1 MVLLVPSLA
10 AAEPISAGVWSAL
23 PPADRD
29 SFPFWDG
36 DSWDGPYKGLG
47 YLLEEYDVFDYE
59 DFEYL
64 HDGDNN
70 FVSFTFGGP
79 IGHSLFASNTA
90 WTNGTLT
97 YQPNGA
103 FAYSNGMV
111 PDTNS
116 VDNPEQYALFRH
128 VGPQV
133 ITYFL
138 GVEDIPVNPL
148 WNNDHD
154 YNDYV
159 VIFTQPVPEP
169 STLLLLG
176 TSLAGLAVRKMR
188 VGRAAAKNS
197 QACRRFPCQ
206 PDSRLRCPAEQYLS
220 TLPPPVRFPFPRRIK
235 PHAPRAPRT
244 QGGSGLAF
252 QHLEQTGPKRA
263 AGRPVE
269 TKC

>member
-1 MVLLVPSLA
+1 MKLRSLVLAMVLLVPSLA

-36 DSWDGPYKGLG
+36 DSWDGPYEGLG
-47 YLLEEYDVFDYE
+47 YLLEQYDVFDYE
-59 DFEYL
+59 NFEYL

-70 FVSFTFGGP
+70 FVSFTFDGQ
-79 IGHSLFASNTA
+79 IGLALFASNTA

-97 YQPNGA
+97 YLPNGA
-103 FAYSNGMV
+103 FGYSNGMV

-128 VGPQV
+128 VGPEV

-138 GVEDIPVNPL
+138 GIEDIPVS
-148 WNNDHD
+148 WNNDYD

-159 VIFTQPVPEP
+159 VMFTQPVPEP

-188 VGRAAAKNS
+188 GRS
-197 QACRRFPCQ
+197 RR
-206 PDSRLRCPAEQYLS
+206 REE
-220 TLPPPVRFPFPRRIK
+220 
-235 PHAPRAPRT
+235 
-244 QGGSGLAF
+244 LAS
-252 QHLEQTGPKRA
+252 L
-263 AGRPVE
+263 
-269 TKC
+269 